1 MYGVTFYKR
10 DNGVC
15 PVKSFIHDMDQTS
28 DNQTQLEQI
37 LLYVKKLE
45 EFGMNINQRFTREAV
60 KKIENDLYELRPLKV
75 RIFFTIV
82 NNKYVLLH
90 AYRKKSQKAPKQ
102 EIANARKELKDY
114 MRQLGDNR

>member
-1 MYGVTFYKR
+1 MYEVTFYKR
-10 DNGVC
+10 DYGVC

-37 LLYVKKLE
+37 LLYVKKLA
-45 EFGMNINQRFTREAV
+45 EFGMNINQRFTRQAV

-82 NNKYVLLH
+82 NINMFCSMRIEKSLKKRRNKKLQMH
-90 AYRKKSQKAPKQ
+90 EKS
-102 EIANARKELKDY
+102 
-114 MRQLGDNR
+114 